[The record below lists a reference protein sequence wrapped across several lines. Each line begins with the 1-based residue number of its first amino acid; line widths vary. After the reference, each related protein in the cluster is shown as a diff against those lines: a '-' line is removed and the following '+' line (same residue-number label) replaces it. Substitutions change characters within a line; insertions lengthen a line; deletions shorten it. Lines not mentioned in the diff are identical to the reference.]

1 MERGADAL
9 FPVELSLLVG
19 FASLLIVGPL
29 GVGIAW
35 LQASRRHRLSG
46 LVDVLVMLPMALP
59 PSVVGFFLV
68 WVLGRRGA
76 VGRALEWL
84 GIRVVFTPWAA
95 IIASSVVALP
105 VLVKA
110 AQPAME
116 AVPREL
122 IVIGRS
128 LGLSPLEVFRRIVLR
143 ASWRGVVTG
152 LVLAFVRGI
161 GEFGATLMVA
171 GNIPGRTNTM
181 TIEIWSAYQSGDD
194 DRALLY
200 VVVLTALGLA
210 AVLTASRIAPR
221 RGAPL

>member
-1 MERGADAL
+1 
-9 FPVELSLLVG
+9 
-19 FASLLIVGPL
+19 
-29 GVGIAW
+29 
-35 LQASRRHRLSG
+35 
-46 LVDVLVMLPMALP
+46 
-59 PSVVGFFLV
+59 
-68 WVLGRRGA
+68 
-76 VGRALEWL
+76 
-84 GIRVVFTPWAA
+84 
-95 IIASSVVALP
+95 VALP